1 MIAGTTAPPHPGG
14 RPAPIGQRAALV
26 GILTLVTSIAF
37 EALAVSTAMP
47 VVAADLGGLREY
59 GLAFSL
65 FLTTSLFGMVA
76 AGGWGDTRGP
86 RGPLLTGLALFFVGS
101 AVCALAPTYP
111 VLLAGRLV
119 AGGGGGLLVVTMYLV
134 IAALWPESA
143 RPRVFAWVSAAW
155 VLPGLVGPA
164 VAGALAQHASWRLV
178 FALVLPVVVGAA
190 LLLRGPMSA
199 FPPQRGASTKGAP
212 RADDGIVVAPR
223 ARLLAGAA
231 LAVGAVAVQWGT
243 TALRPL
249 PLVVAGVGA
258 VLVVVAA
265 SRLLPRGSWR
275 SVRGLPSVVGV
286 RGLYTA
292 CFTGA
297 EAYLPLMLVT
307 VGGFTPIEAGLELT
321 GAAMGWSFG
330 SYLQGR
336 PNLRVPRH
344 RLMSSAGVLVALS
357 VAALALP
364 AVGLVPFWLAVV
376 TWCLAGVG
384 MGLGMTSTSVLVLS
398 LSARGAQGR
407 SSSAV
412 QISDAL
418 GSVVGISIGG
428 ALLALARAAEGPAL
442 SGGAF
447 ALVFAVLAPIGLV
460 AAVFGSRVVPAR
472 AERRGAP
479 QVSGAVA
486 PAR

>member
-1 MIAGTTAPPHPGG
+1 MSAATTAPPRSGG
-14 RPAPIGQRAALV
+14 RPSPIGRRAALV
-26 GILTLVTSIAF
+26 GVLTLVTAIAF

-65 FLTTSLFGMVA
+65 FLTTSLLGMVA

-86 RGPLLTGLALFFVGS
+86 RGPLLTGLSLFFAGS
-101 AVCALAPTYP
+101 AVCALAPTFG
-111 VLLAGRLV
+111 VLLAGRLL
-119 AGGGGGLLVVTMYLV
+119 AGAGGGLLVVTMYLV
-134 IAALWPESA
+134 IAALWPEDA

-164 VAGALAQHASWRLV
+164 IAGALAQHAGWRLV

-190 LLLRGPMSA
+190 LLLRGPLST
-199 FPPQRGASTKGAP
+199 FPSKRRPSTKGAP
-212 RADDGIVVAPR
+212 RAADGIVVAPR
-223 ARLLAGAA
+223 ARLAAGAV
-231 LAVGAVAVQWGT
+231 LAVGAVAAQWGVSS
-243 TALRPL
+243 LRPL
-249 PLVVAGVGA
+249 PLAVAAAGA
-258 VLVVVAA
+258 AAVAVAA
-265 SRLLPRGSWR
+265 SRLLPRGTWR

-307 VGGFTPIEAGLELT
+307 VAGFTPVQAGLGLT
-321 GAAMGWSFG
+321 GAAIGWSFG
-330 SYLQGR
+330 SFLQGR
-336 PNLRVPRH
+336 PDLPVPRH
-344 RLMSSAGVLVALS
+344 RLMAFAGVLVAVC

-364 AVGLVPFWLAVV
+364 AAGSVPSWLAVV
-376 TWCLAGVG
+376 IWSLAGIG

-398 LSARGAQGR
+398 LSAQDAKGR
-407 SSSAV
+407 SSSAL
-412 QISDAL
+412 QLCDAL

-428 ALLALARAAEGPAL
+428 ALLALARASDDPAL

-460 AAVFGSRVVPAR
+460 AAVFGSRVVPS
-472 AERRGAP
+472 GGQV
-479 QVSGAVA
+479 QVSGVAA

>member
-1 MIAGTTAPPHPGG
+1 MSAATTAPPHPGG

-47 VVAADLGGLREY
+47 VVATDLGGLREY

-76 AGGWGDTRGP
+76 AGGWGDARGP
-86 RGPLLTGLALFFVGS
+86 HGPLLTGLALFSAGS

-111 VLLAGRLV
+111 VLLAGRLL

-199 FPPQRGASTKGAP
+199 FPAQRTTSAGAH
-212 RADDGIVVAPR
+212 RAADGIVVAPR
-223 ARLLAGAA
+223 ARLAAGAG

-249 PLVVAGVGA
+249 PLVVAVAGA

-307 VGGFTPIEAGLELT
+307 VAGFTPVEAGLELT
-321 GAAMGWSFG
+321 GAAIGWSFG

-336 PNLRVPRH
+336 PDLRVPRH
-344 RLMSSAGVLVALS
+344 RLMSFAGALVAVM

-376 TWCLAGVG
+376 TWCVAGVG

-398 LSARGAQGR
+398 LSAQDAKGR
-407 SSSAV
+407 SSSAL
-412 QISDAL
+412 QLSDAL
-418 GSVVGISIGG
+418 GSVVGISLGG
-428 ALLALARAAEGPAL
+428 ALLALARAAEGPAV
-442 SGGAF
+442 SGTAF

-472 AERRGAP
+472 AGRRGAQ
-479 QVSGAVA
+479 QVSGAAA